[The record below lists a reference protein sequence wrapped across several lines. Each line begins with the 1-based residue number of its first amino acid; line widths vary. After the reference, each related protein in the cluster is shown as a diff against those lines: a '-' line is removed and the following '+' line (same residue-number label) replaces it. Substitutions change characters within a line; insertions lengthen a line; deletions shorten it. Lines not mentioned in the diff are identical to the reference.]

1 MRPETADRGD
11 AATEATGVAFTA
23 PRHVELRRVPVPEPA
38 DGQVLVRTLWSGI
51 SSGTE
56 MLAYRGEIDP
66 DLPLDEAIGALGG
79 TFTFPFRYGYACVGR
94 VERSRAVLSEGQ
106 LVFAYHPHQ
115 DLFVVDVDDVVPV
128 DGVEPRL
135 ATLLPLVETALQVAL
150 DAGRVLEEPVLVT
163 GLGAV
168 GLTTSL
174 LLQRAGARVTGVEP
188 AAARRAVAASVGVP
202 AVAPEAVGDV
212 LAGTGPHG
220 VPLVVEA
227 SGRPEALRSALGL
240 LAHEGEVLVVSWY
253 GTKEVPLPLGGDFHR
268 RRLVVRSTQVS
279 TVPAA
284 LSGRWTQA
292 RRRAVARRLLDELP
306 LAPLATHDFPFA
318 EAPRAYAAVD
328 AGASD
333 LVHAALWYT

>member
-306 LAPLATHDFPFA
+306 LAPLATHD
-318 EAPRAYAAVD
+318 
-328 AGASD
+328 
-333 LVHAALWYT
+333 

>member
-23 PRHVELRRVPVPEPA
+23 PRHVELRRVPIPEPA

>member
-106 LVFAYHPHQ
+106 LVFASHPHQ
-115 DLFVVDVDDVVPV
+115 DLFAVDVDDVVPV